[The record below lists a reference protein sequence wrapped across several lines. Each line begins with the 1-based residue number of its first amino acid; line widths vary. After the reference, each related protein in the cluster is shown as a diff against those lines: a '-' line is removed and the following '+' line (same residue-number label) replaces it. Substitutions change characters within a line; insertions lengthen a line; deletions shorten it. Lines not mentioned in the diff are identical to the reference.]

1 MPWRK
6 LYESC
11 VSERNPDKLKKLVSQ
26 LEKAIV
32 LRYHDLANEPNA
44 FDELQAIKRAA
55 QRLRRLKTE
64 KLGWLD
70 SASPEARP
78 RSPSIPASSGAFF
91 FQTDGHLAPIHRR
104 ALQTTR
110 QKLVGRIQAALLAVE
125 RARQSWVFKG

>member
-1 MPWRK
+1 MPWRR

-11 VSERNPDKLKKLVSQ
+11 ISETNPDKLKKLVCQ

-78 RSPSIPASSGAFF
+78 RSPSIAASSRPRTFETDGQPAPINRRA
-91 FQTDGHLAPIHRR
+91 FQTARH
-104 ALQTTR
+104 
-110 QKLVGRIQAALLAVE
+110 KLVGRIQVALLAVE
-125 RARQSWVFKG
+125 RAWQSWVFKS